1 MTRNEII
8 TRLLSLAVQLEAEG
22 NDMSALAVSSAVA
35 ELMLLPAR
43 KAEAAQDDLTRA
55 AEQAQAQ
62 IARDFDRVQNRIDQ
76 VHRDFENIIRVQFGH
91 KHPSGYW
98 PPA

>member
-8 TRLLSLAVQLEAEG
+8 TRLLSLAIQLEAEG
-22 NDMSALAVSSAVA
+22 KDISALAVSSAVA

-43 KAEAAQDDLTRA
+43 KAEAADDELTRA
-55 AEQAQAQ
+55 ADEAQAQ
-62 IARDFDRVQNRIDQ
+62 IARDFDRVQREFD
-76 VHRDFENIIRVQFGH
+76 NIIRLKFGPQ
-91 KHPSGYW
+91 HPAGYW

>member
-22 NDMSALAVSSAVA
+22 KDMSALAVSSAVA

-43 KAEAAQDDLTRA
+43 KAQAAEDEFTRA
-55 AEQAQAQ
+55 ADQALDDV
-62 IARDFDRVQNRIDQ
+62 ARKFDKVSREFD
-76 VHRDFENIIRVQFGH
+76 NIIRLKFGH
-91 KHPSGYW
+91 QHPAGYW